1 MKCSLNISVHLSMKI
16 ILVDLN
22 LVRTFFG
29 TNFFDRRS
37 LKPYLVAQYLINPE
51 NETGHGKM

>member
-1 MKCSLNISVHLSMKI
+1 MKI